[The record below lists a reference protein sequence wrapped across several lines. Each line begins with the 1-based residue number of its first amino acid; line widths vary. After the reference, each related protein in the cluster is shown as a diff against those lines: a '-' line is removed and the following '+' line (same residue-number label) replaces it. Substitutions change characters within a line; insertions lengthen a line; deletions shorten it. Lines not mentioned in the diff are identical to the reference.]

1 MNFEILTT
9 SYFKA
14 SAKKMAKRYRSFAS
28 DLERLL
34 NDLTNNPYQGA
45 ELTPGIRKIRMRIT
59 SKGKGSSGGAR
70 VITLT
75 YATSDDSGH
84 IYLLLLYD
92 KSDSESV
99 KINVVRSIVSELGLD
114 LNKMNKEGKL

>member
-1 MNFEILTT
+1 
-9 SYFKA
+9 
-14 SAKKMAKRYRSFAS
+14 
-28 DLERLL
+28 
-34 NDLTNNPYQGA
+34 
-45 ELTPGIRKIRMRIT
+45 MRIT